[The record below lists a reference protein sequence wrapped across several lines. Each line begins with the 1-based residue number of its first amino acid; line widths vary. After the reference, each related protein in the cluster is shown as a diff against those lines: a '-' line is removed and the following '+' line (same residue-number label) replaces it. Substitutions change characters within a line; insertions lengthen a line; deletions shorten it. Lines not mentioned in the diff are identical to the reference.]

1 LVCTRINE
9 FQSIIIG
16 VDKMTKV
23 ERSIV
28 IEATLEEIEV
38 VHNDLDRLH
47 EWYAGIDKVKWDG
60 GVYPKPGGKVN
71 LT

>member
-1 LVCTRINE
+1 
-9 FQSIIIG
+9 
-16 VDKMTKV
+16 MTKV